1 VILDFLEYVA
11 GFSDDILNPDGSIK
25 ESGNKMDSHNMAL
38 IIAPNIF
45 YAKTQISGEEGA
57 DTLSSIGI
65 ISLMM
70 RYQDDLWK
78 VSFLSESLK

>member
-1 VILDFLEYVA
+1 MYGTV
-11 GFSDDILNPDGSIK
+11 K

-45 YAKTQISGEEGA
+45 YAKTQTSGEEGA
-57 DTLSSIGI
+57 DTFSGIGI

-70 RYQDDLWK
+70 KYQDDLWK
-78 VSFLSESLK
+78 VLF